1 MNKKIELLREQLL
14 KIDSLKHSPAYH
26 PEFAIWN
33 NTTTKLIGELF
44 DDTYLGM
51 YRSCEVNIM
60 ASSKEDHYNHFLR
73 SLANKKSFII
83 NAIQEYERLNNKKV
97 IDISKGTDI
106 SNYDFHT
113 MVKEVSSKLFENKH
127 YAQAVEEA
135 FKKVIKEIK
144 EYYHYKTGVLLDGDN
159 LMNKVFGCENQVP
172 IIKFNNLSNLEE
184 KDEQKGIMYLYKG
197 IVGIRN
203 RKTHDNVTLEDSNR
217 AIEYLTL
224 ASLLI
229 NLFEEYKN

>member
-1 MNKKIELLREQLL
+1 
-14 KIDSLKHSPAYH
+14 
-26 PEFAIWN
+26 
-33 NTTTKLIGELF
+33 
-44 DDTYLGM
+44 
-51 YRSCEVNIM
+51 
-60 ASSKEDHYNHFLR
+60 
-73 SLANKKSFII
+73 
-83 NAIQEYERLNNKKV
+83 
-97 IDISKGTDI
+97 
-106 SNYDFHT
+106 
-113 MVKEVSSKLFENKH
+113 MV
-127 YAQAVEEA
+127 
-135 FKKVIKEIK
+135 
-144 EYYHYKTGVLLDGDN
+144 
-159 LMNKVFGCENQVP
+159 KVFGCENQVP